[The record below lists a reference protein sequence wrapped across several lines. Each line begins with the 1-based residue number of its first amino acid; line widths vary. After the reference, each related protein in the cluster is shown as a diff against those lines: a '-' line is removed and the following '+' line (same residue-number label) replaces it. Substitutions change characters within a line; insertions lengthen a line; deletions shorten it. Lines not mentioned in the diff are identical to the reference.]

1 MARKKTSKKTPGKSS
16 GSAQLKKQATG
27 GPGIFSNFESA
38 KFSNKRSWIWS
49 SWPTDFKKTMTVFD
63 RLETTRKMRWME
75 LNSGIIRQVLSDMA
89 LYSVGHG
96 IKATARTGSGMADK
110 QYEEY
115 FDEWAR
121 NPCDITGRF
130 NFYEIQHIITRLV
143 YRDGECFIIKTRDG
157 SGLPKLQIIE
167 AHRVS
172 SAQSGAPPPDEVD
185 GIKFGKYG
193 KPEWYNVMRSDGSS
207 RRVPAGAVMHIYE
220 PEVASGARAYSPLQ
234 HSINNIVDML
244 EIISLEKFAVKMN
257 SDIVRTLTRE
267 TAQFD
272 GAQSDFEAFGMRPQ
286 SVGTDGLTDPNEA
299 STFIGGKIL
308 ALSPGERLES
318 FTSNRPNPTFNGF
331 MEHLIRDSLA
341 GILPY
346 EFVHDPAKA
355 GGASMRLIVAKA
367 ARKFAHFQSVLMN
380 RLLTPVWGYIIGDA
394 INSGAIPST
403 ESWNKVLW
411 TTPKSVT
418 VDAGRDAAQNRAD
431 IEFGLKTIGDN
442 CLEEGEHFSTM
453 VRRRA
458 IEAKLFKDMAEEYD
472 VPLWMLLKPTNVALQ
487 DITAEEPE
495 EENDNEDMDEKSSA
509 EVSEEGKET
518 EEDDAESDEL
528 EDPEGN

>member
-1 MARKKTSKKTPGKSS
+1 
-16 GSAQLKKQATG
+16 
-27 GPGIFSNFESA
+27 
-38 KFSNKRSWIWS
+38 
-49 SWPTDFKKTMTVFD
+49 
-63 RLETTRKMRWME
+63 MRWME
-75 LNSGIIRQVLSDMA
+75 LNAGIIRQVLSDMA
-89 LYSVGHG
+89 LYSVGDG
-96 IKATARTGSGMADK
+96 IKATARTGVSMLDK
-110 QYEEY
+110 EYEEY

-130 NFYEIQHIITRLV
+130 NFYEIQHIVTRLV
-143 YRDGECFIIKTRDG
+143 YRDGECFIIKTRDD
-157 SGLPKLQIIE
+157 SGLPKVQIIE

-172 SAQSGAPPPDEVD
+172 SAQSGAPPPDETD

-193 KPEWYNVMRSDGSS
+193 KPEWYNILRSDGSS

-286 SVGTDGLTDPNEA
+286 GLGDGLTDPNEA

-318 FTSNRPNPTFNGF
+318 FTSSRPNPTFNGF

-367 ARKFAHFQSVLMN
+367 ARKFAHFQSVLIN
-380 RLLTPVWGYIIGDA
+380 RLLTPTWGYVIGDA
-394 INSGAIPST
+394 INCT
-403 ESWNKVLW
+403 NVKTCEHWNKVLW

-458 IEAKLFKDMAEEYD
+458 IEAKLFKDMAKEYD
-472 VPLWMLLKPTNVALQ
+472 VPLWMLIKPTNVALQ

-495 EENDNEDMDEKSSA
+495 EAEEGDVDEDLDEKSSA
-509 EVSEEGKET
+509 EVSEETQT
-518 EEDDAESDEL
+518 ERDDAESDEL
-528 EDPEGN
+528 EDPQA